1 MTDTSRNQKPMSET
15 PERSNTN
22 FVVRSDRFGRE
33 DDSSLACT
41 RSCCVT
47 RFFLFLPARGQQRSI
62 VAAPQHHRSDGVRW
76 TIWGLSL
83 VAAVLVIFGQRR
95 LRSGNVLDWQ
105 VAGWVG
111 VACGLVALAPD
122 MGVHGSAVL
131 SRIEWL
137 RVNLHWL
144 VSDQHRNLGWRHVL
158 ARDDARS
165 IASDEAR
172 VRNSESRVVE
182 RGHRE
187 VVSSE
192 RSVDDYFWGFVAVS
206 GALFLA
212 MFYLRNAV
220 QSDFLVLVKT

>member
-1 MTDTSRNQKPMSET
+1 MCIR
-15 PERSNTN
+15 
-22 FVVRSDRFGRE
+22 DR
-33 DDSSLACT
+33 
-41 RSCCVT
+41 
-47 RFFLFLPARGQQRSI
+47 
-62 VAAPQHHRSDGVRW
+62 
-76 TIWGLSL
+76 
-83 VAAVLVIFGQRR
+83 
-95 LRSGNVLDWQ
+95 
-105 VAGWVG
+105 
-111 VACGLVALAPD
+111 
-122 MGVHGSAVL
+122 

-192 RSVDDYFWGFVAVS
+192 RSVDDLLLGIRRSEWRALPRDVLSAV
-206 GALFLA
+206 
-212 MFYLRNAV
+212 NACPE
-220 QSDFLVLVKT
+220 